1 MIINTINIIVSLNL
15 NNDRLIQII
24 YFILYRIQNV
34 SFEFFYV
41 IIYQIILLF
50 KNMFQKFIL
59 KLTSF

>member
-24 YFILYRIQNV
+24 YFILYHIQNV

>member
-24 YFILYRIQNV
+24 YFILYHIQNV

-59 KLTSF
+59 KLISF